1 MNRLFGALAVLA
13 GVIIII
19 LSGFFINTN
28 TAGTVEKFLSR
39 SMDYAE
45 KNDIP
50 HAKAE
55 LEKALHEWND
65 NMDTMLLFISHGRL
79 DEIEQ
84 SLNAAYAYIKSND
97 ISMYTAECTRAFL
110 MTDNFKS
117 VEFPTVN
124 NIF

>member
-1 MNRLFGALAVLA
+1 MNRLFGAFAVLA
-13 GVIIII
+13 GVIVIV

-39 SMDYAE
+39 SMNYAE

-55 LEKALHEWND
+55 LEKALTEWD
-65 NMDTMLLFISHGRL
+65 KNMDTMLLFISHGRL

>member
-1 MNRLFGALAVLA
+1 MNRLFGAFAVLA
-13 GVIIII
+13 GIIVII
-19 LSGFFINTN
+19 LSGFFINTD

>member
-1 MNRLFGALAVLA
+1 MNRLFGALTVLA
-13 GVIIII
+13 GIIVII
-19 LSGFFINTN
+19 LSGFFINTD

-84 SLNAAYAYIKSND
+84 SLNTAYAYIKNND

>member
-1 MNRLFGALAVLA
+1 MNRLFGALTVLA
-13 GVIIII
+13 GIIVII
-19 LSGFFINTN
+19 LSGFFINTD